1 MVLGVLEASMQYKN
15 MGGKAIIAVVIII
28 ITTTLV
34 FRLHLLF
41 QTFFP
46 YAFLVLMMC
55 QTLS

>member
-1 MVLGVLEASMQYKN
+1 MVLGVLEASMQHKQ

-34 FRLHLLF
+34 FRLYLLF
-41 QTFFP
+41 QTFFL
-46 YAFLVLMMC
+46 YEFLILMMC